1 MQAGYLTDVVEI
13 AAACGLPPCP
23 RPAVV
28 TLRLLVDGCESALP
42 TCHLH
47 AEWLREYAEEDDAV
61 LLVDKVSED
70 SASA

>member
-1 MQAGYLTDVVEI
+1 MGYLTDVADI
-13 AAACGLPPCP
+13 AAPCGLPPCP

-47 AEWLREYAEEDDAV
+47 AAWLREYAEEDEAV
-61 LLVDKVSED
+61 RLVGKVSED
-70 SASA
+70 PASA